1 MRFSNRQHRSSP
13 TVTPHKE
20 RGQLERENERLSRE
34 IERLRRELI
43 DRDKKLSDAE
53 KQISDAETQ
62 IADLERQLGL
72 RRQNS
77 TTSSKPPSSDGLA
90 GEQRRRG
97 SKRKKSRRKPGGQ
110 PGHPG
115 RWRGLAPAERVNKV
129 IDLLPGS
136 CRHCDCR
143 FPDDSRKVATQGDPR
158 RHQVTELP
166 RIEAHITEYRCQNA
180 VCPDC
185 GKDTQAEL
193 PQALR
198 GHFGPDL
205 TALIGYLTVV
215 CRMPRRVVRELLEQV
230 LGIPLSLGSIQKS
243 WEEAS
248 DAVAEPC
255 AELEKQL
262 PLAPVINSD
271 ETGLTNGNEGSRPY
285 PDKTDRASSPLVST
299 NGEKRWLWALVAP
312 DFVFYKIALTR
323 GTEVLVQLLGAVFA
337 GILCSDR
344 YSAYV
349 KYHQGEGQFCWAHF
363 KRNIPGVQQVAKT
376 TDAERFCR
384 DALALHA
391 RLFRLWHRLG
401 ANPGIRYGPVTREQ
415 LIAKSIPL
423 EKKFFALA
431 DRYADSADKDVR
443 NLALAMLTNFEK
455 FFAFLRNEDVEP
467 TNNSA
472 ERALRCAVQWR
483 KTSFGSRS
491 PQGEVAVARL
501 LTASRTCR
509 MRNREP
515 LRYLGTAIRAH
526 RHAQPVPSLLEI
538 ASTT

>member
-1 MRFSNRQHRSSP
+1 LRVSNRHHRSSP
-13 TVTPHKE
+13 TATPHKE

-34 IERLRRELI
+34 NEQLQQELI
-43 DRDKKLSDAE
+43 DRDKKLGYAEKRIADAE
-53 KQISDAETQ
+53 KQISDAEKQIAESEKQ

-90 GEQRRRG
+90 GEQRERG
-97 SKRKKSRRKPGGQ
+97 SKRKKSCRKPGGQ

-115 RWRGLAPAERVNKV
+115 RWRGLAPAERVNQV
-129 IDLLPGS
+129 IDLLPAR

-180 VCPDC
+180 VCPEC
-185 GKDTQAEL
+185 AKNTQAEL
-193 PQALR
+193 PPALL

-205 TALIGYLTVV
+205 TALIAYLTVV
-215 CRMPRRVVRELLEQV
+215 CRMPRRVARELLEQV
-230 LGIPLSLGSIQKS
+230 LGIPLSLGSIQNS

-248 DAVAEPC
+248 EAVAEPC

-271 ETGLTNGNEGSRPY
+271 ETGYR
-285 PDKTDRASSPLVST
+285 T

-312 DFVFYKIALTR
+312 AFVFYKIALTR

-363 KRNIPGVQQVAKT
+363 KRNILGVQQVAKT

-391 RLFRLWHRLG
+391 RLFRLWHRFRAG
-401 ANPGIRYGPVTREQ
+401 PDIRYGPVTREQ

-431 DRYADSADKDVR
+431 DRHAESADKDVR
-443 NLALAMLTNFEK
+443 NLALALLKHFEK
-455 FFAFLRNEDVEP
+455 FFAFLRNEGVEP
-467 TNNSA
+467 TNNAA

-491 PQGEVAVARL
+491 AQGEVAVARL
-501 LTASRTCR
+501 LTVKSTCR
-509 MRNREP
+509 MQSQEP
-515 LRYLGTAIRAH
+515 LRYLGAAIRAH
-526 RHAQPVPSLLEI
+526 RHAHPVPSMLKT